1 MLSSDSGTR
10 EALKAAGKDSNL
22 LLSIPIVRIY
32 RDIVNIL
39 LLKRSRRNGT
49 KQLIQRNKL
58 DYLTKMTEYTLDSTK
73 NCAKNSIPDLSV
85 HEIDL
90 NIQILKRSM
99 IIINKAMP
107 ASEKTY

>member
-1 MLSSDSGTR
+1 
-10 EALKAAGKDSNL
+10 
-22 LLSIPIVRIY
+22 
-32 RDIVNIL
+32 
-39 LLKRSRRNGT
+39 
-49 KQLIQRNKL
+49 
-58 DYLTKMTEYTLDSTK
+58 MTEYTLDSTK